1 MKKLTFWFVSSAAAL
16 TLAFTGAGRPA
27 TASPGDALL
36 AAGDFAAADRA
47 YDAAVKA
54 WPSDISA
61 EVGLAR
67 VRLYENRNDEAIAL
81 ARKALAAQPDNALAK
96 QILGSAQQ
104 RQSDFA
110 ADRYRSSGAP
120 PETSIPFV
128 VTDPLPVVQVTVAG
142 QHANFLIDTG
152 GPDIVVSAGLARAL
166 GLQVQSGGEGVFAG
180 GLRAQVQRTIVPEL
194 EIGQVKI
201 ANVPAGVMPQ
211 MLPIPGAK
219 VDGVIGTGLLMH
231 FLPTLDYCQGRLVLR
246 PRTASA
252 EFQRTVAAEGAN
264 SAPMWLV
271 GDHFLFAR
279 AHLQHGS
286 EGLFAIDTG
295 LAGAGLAATKPA
307 LDEAGV
313 AIDPNAAKAGMGG
326 GGAVSF
332 IPFQA
337 DATLGS
343 LTVQN
348 VPGSYSP
355 GGDPFGMFPFKVSG
369 ALSHMFFRKTRLS
382 LDFDAMRLVT
392 ESCAAKS

>member
-1 MKKLTFWFVSSAAAL
+1 MKKLTFWLVSSAAAL

-54 WPSDISA
+54 SPSDISA

-194 EIGQVKI
+194 
-201 ANVPAGVMPQ
+201 
-211 MLPIPGAK
+211 
-219 VDGVIGTGLLMH
+219 
-231 FLPTLDYCQGRLVLR
+231 
-246 PRTASA
+246 
-252 EFQRTVAAEGAN
+252 
-264 SAPMWLV
+264 
-271 GDHFLFAR
+271 
-279 AHLQHGS
+279 
-286 EGLFAIDTG
+286 
-295 LAGAGLAATKPA
+295 
-307 LDEAGV
+307 
-313 AIDPNAAKAGMGG
+313 
-326 GGAVSF
+326 
-332 IPFQA
+332 
-337 DATLGS
+337 
-343 LTVQN
+343 
-348 VPGSYSP
+348 
-355 GGDPFGMFPFKVSG
+355 
-369 ALSHMFFRKTRLS
+369 
-382 LDFDAMRLVT
+382 
-392 ESCAAKS
+392 